1 MGVGEWGL
9 SPSKDERETGDI
21 FDTKTRMSEESD
33 NREKQEPAMLAGVY
47 DLQADVGGGHPHC
60 T

>member
-1 MGVGEWGL
+1 MGMGEWGL
-9 SPSKDERETGDI
+9 SPSKDERETGGI
-21 FDTKTRMSEESD
+21 FVTRGRSEESD
-33 NREKQEPAMLAGVY
+33 NREKQEPAMHARVH